1 MSTVLQWV
9 KLLFGVPAARV
20 SRFGSWLLGSCD
32 DVPGMVSAILV
43 GGPDG
48 VRGGGLAQPH
58 SCGHLGDDPEDR
70 FMSGSC
76 SSPRPLF
83 LSDDINQSIL
93 AF

>member
-1 MSTVLQWV
+1 MSTVVRGLSCCLACRQ
-9 KLLFGVPAARV
+9 PV
-20 SRFGSWLLGSCD
+20 SVGSGPGCSAVVMMCLGW
-32 DVPGMVSAILV
+32 SAILV